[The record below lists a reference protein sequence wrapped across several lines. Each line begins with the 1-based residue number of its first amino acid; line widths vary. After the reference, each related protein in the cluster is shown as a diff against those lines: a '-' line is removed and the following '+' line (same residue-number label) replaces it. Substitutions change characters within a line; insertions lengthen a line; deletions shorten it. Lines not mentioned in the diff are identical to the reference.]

1 MPFRSRSRPRAHRA
15 VVLAAASVGLVFGL
29 GACEAPVAVRGHL
42 PDPETMAEI
51 KPGED
56 GRSDVIDLLGT
67 PSARSSFRDR
77 TWYYIGSK
85 EQQIAFF
92 EADVM
97 KRNVFAVTFDEGD
110 TVKSTRLYTKDDGNA
125 VDPVDRITPTPGR
138 DLTIVQ
144 QLLGNLGRFN
154 AEGGGNPATGGG
166 PGAPSPGPSPSP

>member
-1 MPFRSRSRPRAHRA
+1 MD
-15 VVLAAASVGLVFGL
+15 
-29 GACEAPVAVRGHL
+29 VRGHL

-56 GRSDVIDLLGT
+56 GRSDVINVLGS
-67 PSARSSFRDR
+67 PSAQSNFDDR

-92 EADVM
+92 EPEVL

-110 TVKSTRLYTKDDGNA
+110 TVESTRLYTKDDGNA
-125 VDPVDRITPTPGR
+125 IDPVARTTPTPGR
-138 DLTIVQ
+138 DLTIMQ

-154 AEGGGNPATGGG
+154 AEGGGNPATGG
-166 PGAPSPGPSPSP
+166 PGAPGPSPGPGPVQ